1 VTAAELLLLAVTLQR
16 LGELVLARR
25 NTSDLLARGAFELAP
40 RHYPLIVAVHTAWLL
55 SLWLFGHDQPLNI
68 PALLGYLL
76 LQAFRIWVMW
86 TLGSRWTTRIIVLP
100 GEPLVS
106 TGPYRFVSHPNY
118 MVVSAEIALL
128 PLVLGL
134 PLVAA
139 VFTVLN
145 ALVLAIR
152 IRAEN
157 SALTASRAIGARDAH
172 V

>member
-1 VTAAELLLLAVTLQR
+1 VTPAEILLLAVTLQR
-16 LGELVLARR
+16 LGELVLARH
-25 NTSDLLARGAFELAP
+25 NTRKLLARGAYEIAP

-55 SLWLFGHDQPLNI
+55 SLWVFGRDHPLDSI
-68 PALLGYLL
+68 ALLGYVG
-76 LQAFRIWVMW
+76 LQGFRCWVMW

-100 GEPLVS
+100 GEPLVGS
-106 TGPYRFVSHPNY
+106 GPYRLVSHPNY
-118 MVVSAEIALL
+118 VVVSAEIILL
-128 PLVLGL
+128 PLVLAL

-157 SALTASRAIGARDAH
+157 SALAASRAIVTQDAH